1 MFVVY
6 GRCDMESGVCVSFI
20 YIYIYI
26 YIFHSRI
33 YHSDCLHV
41 KVIIK
46 WEVYFLKKLIK

>member
-6 GRCDMESGVCVSFI
+6 GRCDMESGVCLSF
-20 YIYIYI
+20 IYIYI

-33 YHSDCLHV
+33 YHSDYLHV
-41 KVIIK
+41 KVITK